1 MCIRDSSEAVSLN
14 NPEGLGKATSVN
26 TGMAYL
32 EAYLRAIGA
41 VNGHEQA
48 TEFWGRNLSPNL
60 CNEWEGGELLQTFLS
75 KYFCCVYDGEKLL
88 GSQIETGVDTE
99 NGKDIVVDLRWN
111 KSELRAADVPNA
123 VTAHAARNT
132 RVMVLIQYHAQIVI
146 KENGVDLSF

>member
-1 MCIRDSSEAVSLN
+1 MN
-14 NPEGLGKATSVN
+14 NPEGLAKDGSVN

-41 VNGHEQA
+41 VNGQEQS
-48 TEFWGRNLSPNL
+48 TEFWGKNVYPDL
-60 CNEWEGGELLQTFLS
+60 CNEWEGGDLLQTFLS
-75 KYFCCVYDGEKLL
+75 KYFVCVYDGEKLL

-111 KSELRAADVPNA
+111 KSDDRAAANGLA
-123 VTAHAARNT
+123 AHDKRNT

-146 KENGVDLSF
+146 KENSVDLSF